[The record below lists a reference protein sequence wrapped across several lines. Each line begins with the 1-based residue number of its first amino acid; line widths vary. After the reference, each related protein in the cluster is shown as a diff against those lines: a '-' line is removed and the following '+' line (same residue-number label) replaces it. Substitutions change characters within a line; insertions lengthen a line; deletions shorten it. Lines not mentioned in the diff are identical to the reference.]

1 MESQGLNTATG
12 KMILLTK
19 NPNLRVTL
27 SREIYPQGGHFFRFL
42 MPKNQLPCRSSE
54 KSCLWV
60 TFKNLI
66 SLRFTSL
73 NLTCAPGVSLILIR
87 DRNVDKMTSFCD
99 KKSNNKSNKKS
110 NKSSLT
116 FQNWNAATEI
126 RIILITSNFYKS
138 FGSFEVKFRL
148 NLHKIRLNSE
158 YWADSSK
165 NCLSYSYFG
174 SMPRIASGCGSV
186 GQKYARESRVTFEK
200 NCSIKIKVSKS
211 SRFCQTCVVL

>member
-1 MESQGLNTATG
+1 MELQGPGTATG
-12 KMILLTK
+12 KIILLTK
-19 NPNLRVTL
+19 NQNLRVTL
-27 SREIYPQGGHFFRFL
+27 SREFYRQGGLFFRFFV
-42 MPKNQLPCRSSE
+42 PKNQLPCRSS
-54 KSCLWV
+54 KNSCVWV

-66 SLRFTSL
+66 SLKFTSL
-73 NLTCAPGVSLILIR
+73 NLTCAPGVNLILIR

-99 KKSNNKSNKKS
+99 IKSNKKS
-110 NKSSLT
+110 NKSSHT
-116 FQNWNAATEI
+116 FKNWNAAKEI
-126 RIILITSNFYKS
+126 RIVLITSNSHKS

-158 YWADSSK
+158 YWADGSK
-165 NCLSYSYFG
+165 NFLSYSYFG

-211 SRFCQTCVVL
+211 SRFCQNCIVL